1 VQELCRALEVSD
13 SGYYRWR
20 TRPPSRRA
28 EEDQRLLKKIHLSHE
43 QSRGCYGAP
52 RVCADLRQQG
62 ERVARKRVARLM
74 RQESLH
80 GAMPRSRRVVTTDS
94 NHRHRI
100 AENLL
105 DRQFMATRANQKWV
119 SDITYIGTDEGWL
132 YLATV
137 MDLFSRRIVGW
148 SMSQQ
153 IDQQLTLSAL
163 RMALQQRGQAIAAGT
178 TLLHHSDRG
187 SQYAAA
193 SYQQLLSDWGITV
206 SMSRRGNCWDN
217 AVIESWHRTLKVELV
232 WSQQYRTRNEART
245 SVFEYIEV
253 FYNQRRRHSSL
264 GYISPAEF
272 ERRHALLS

>member
-1 VQELCRALEVSD
+1 
-13 SGYYRWR
+13 
-20 TRPPSRRA
+20 
-28 EEDQRLLKKIHLSHE
+28 
-43 QSRGCYGAP
+43 
-52 RVCADLRQQG
+52 
-62 ERVARKRVARLM
+62 M

-80 GAMPRSRRVVTTDS
+80 GAMPPARRERTTDS

-105 DRQFMATRANQKWV
+105 DRRNAGQFTATGVNQKWV

-163 RMALQQRGQAIAAGT
+163 GMALQQRGQAIAAGT

-193 SYQQLLSDWGITV
+193 SYQQLLGDWGIIV
-206 SMSRRGNCWDN
+206 SMSRKGNCWDN
-217 AVIESWHRTLKVELV
+217 VVIESWHRTLKVELV
-232 WSQQYRTRNEART
+232 WSQEYHMRNQART
-245 SVFEYIEV
+245 SAFEYIEV
-253 FYNQRRRHSSL
+253 FYNQRHRHSSL
-264 GYISPAEF
+264 GYLTPAEF
-272 ERRHALLS
+272 ERRHVLLS